1 MIDIII
7 TGIIIGI
14 LVSAPTGPLGILC
27 IQRTLHKGRLHG
39 FVTGLGA
46 STSDIIYAILV
57 GFSMNFII
65 EFVEQ
70 YRFIIQIIG
79 SIILL
84 LFGYII
90 YSNNPEE
97 ELADKKIGTSNRN
110 LFSTYTSAFGLCF
123 SNPIIIFF
131 FIALFARFKFF
142 SPSYNIYQVL
152 IGLASILIGTLIWW
166 LSLTMIVGIFRHR
179 FKARGLRIL
188 NRITGGVLMLLSVA
202 GVVLGL
208 LGKTF

>member
-70 YRFIIQIIG
+70 YRFIIQIVG

-131 FIALFARFKFF
+131 FN
-142 SPSYNIYQVL
+142 SPFCQIQ
-152 IGLASILIGTLIWW
+152 IF
-166 LSLTMIVGIFRHR
+166 LSLVQYLSSTYRACLDTYRYFDMVAFAHYDSRNIPPSLQSERLTHTKPHYGWSAYAAVG
-179 FKARGLRIL
+179 
-188 NRITGGVLMLLSVA
+188 GGCSIGA
-202 GVVLGL
+202 IG
-208 LGKTF
+208 

>member
-70 YRFIIQIIG
+70 YRFIIQIVG

-84 LFGYII
+84 LFAI
-90 YSNNPEE
+90 
-97 ELADKKIGTSNRN
+97 L
-110 LFSTYTSAFGLCF
+110 STPTT
-123 SNPIIIFF
+123 PK
-131 FIALFARFKFF
+131 R
-142 SPSYNIYQVL
+142 
-152 IGLASILIGTLIWW
+152 
-166 LSLTMIVGIFRHR
+166 SLPTKR
-179 FKARGLRIL
+179 
-188 NRITGGVLMLLSVA
+188 
-202 GVVLGL
+202 
-208 LGKTF
+208 

>member
-7 TGIIIGI
+7 TGLIIGI

-79 SIILL
+79 SIIA
-84 LFGYII
+84 
-90 YSNNPEE
+90 SNNPEE

-110 LFSTYTSAFGLCF
+110 LFST
-123 SNPIIIFF
+123 
-131 FIALFARFKFF
+131 
-142 SPSYNIYQVL
+142 
-152 IGLASILIGTLIWW
+152 
-166 LSLTMIVGIFRHR
+166 
-179 FKARGLRIL
+179 
-188 NRITGGVLMLLSVA
+188 
-202 GVVLGL
+202 
-208 LGKTF
+208 